1 MDTLKNVATDYTNFY
16 AYTDE
21 VSVITG
27 DGAKRFAEAVKED
40 MCAEMN
46 INFLTIDPDKCNF
59 ANDEKASRAVIDTLH
74 QLAQENNIHIV
85 VVINKKQER
94 MQGHLGAALDK
105 RATTITTCNFT
116 EDKNLHFVDTK
127 IRGNVCPL
135 DEIVEV

>member
-1 MDTLKNVATDYTNFY
+1 MDTLKNIATDYTNFY
-16 AYTDE
+16 ANMDE
-21 VSVITG
+21 ISVITG

-59 ANDEKASRAVIDTLH
+59 ANDEKVSRAVIDTLH
-74 QLAQENNIHIV
+74 QLAQENNMHIV
-85 VVINKKQER
+85 VVIDKKQER
-94 MQGHLGAALDK
+94 MQGHLGAALDEK
-105 RATTITTCNFT
+105 ATVITTCNFT

-127 IRGNVCPL
+127 IRGNVCPI

>member
-1 MDTLKNVATDYTNFY
+1 MDTLKNIATDYTNFY
-16 AYTDE
+16 ANVDE

-59 ANDEKASRAVIDTLH
+59 ANDEKASHAVVDTLH
-74 QLAQENNIHIV
+74 QLAQENNMHIV
-85 VVINKKQER
+85 VVIDKKQER
-94 MQGHLGAALDK
+94 MQGHLGAALDEK
-105 RATTITTCNFT
+105 ATTITTCNFT

-127 IRGNVCPL
+127 IRRNVCPL